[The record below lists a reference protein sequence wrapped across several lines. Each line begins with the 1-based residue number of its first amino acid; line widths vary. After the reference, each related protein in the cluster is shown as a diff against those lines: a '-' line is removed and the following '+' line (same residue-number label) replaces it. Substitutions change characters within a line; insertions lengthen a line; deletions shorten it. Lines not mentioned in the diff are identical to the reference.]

1 MAEIVNARLTSL
13 NSSTSKA
20 FYSFSKG
27 ERFPSKKPLN
37 QHVAYDKK
45 SQFNNQVALGTGRPF
60 FQSSQRFDYYSSP
73 EKAKKRPS
81 PSPLQYSIK
90 GKFGKEGASP
100 NQQFSFGVS
109 RD

>member
-1 MAEIVNARLTSL
+1 MADTVNARLTSL

-27 ERFPSKKPLN
+27 ERFPTKKPLN

-45 SQFNNQVALGTGRPF
+45 SEFNVKTAGGNGRPF
-60 FQSSQRFDYYSSP
+60 FQSSTRFDYYSSP
-73 EKAKKRPS
+73 EKAAKKPS

-90 GKFGKEGASP
+90 GNFGKDGGSP
-100 NQQFSFGVS
+100 NQ
-109 RD
+109 